1 MTRVYDCDYVLVNF
15 GYSGDALSHHKDWPF
30 STKDADHDG
39 YSGSCSVGWHGAW
52 WYRSCFQS
60 NLNGRYYQE
69 GDKSSSRGVIWFYGK
84 CQSLK
89 TVTMKIRS
97 ATFPGQRSHLST
109 LKFWK

>member
-1 MTRVYDCDYVLVNF
+1 MCVARVYDCDYVLVNF
-15 GYSGDALSHHKDWPF
+15 GYSGDALSPHKDWPF
-30 STKDADHDG
+30 STKDVERNW
-39 YSGSCSVGWHGAW
+39 CSVRFHGAW
-52 WYRSCFQS
+52 WYFGCYQS

-69 GDKSSSRGVIWFYGK
+69 GDKSNFTGVIWITWK
-84 CQSLK
+84 AQSLK